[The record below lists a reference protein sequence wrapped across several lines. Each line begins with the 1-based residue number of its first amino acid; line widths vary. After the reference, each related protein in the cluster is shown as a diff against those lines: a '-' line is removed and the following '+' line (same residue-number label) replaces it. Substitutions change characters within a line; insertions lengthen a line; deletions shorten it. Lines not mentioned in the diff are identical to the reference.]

1 MRAIE
6 DLEKSAIK
14 FWPADIAVQEKN
26 ISIIPKLIDTQDKF
40 VSLLNISDANP
51 FIWKQTL
58 MATKSLA
65 GNLFVKHLMVLSDIG
80 GETLMRLKNELSSI
94 LDGSLSF
101 SWDGTVYSYK
111 FQTFGDKKN
120 WSNKNLCVDGD
131 GLSNELPLNAMME
144 DVCMLLLF
152 GGAAITNKELPTDIV
167 NKCVIGSMLGKTTEL
182 EQFVK
187 QRYIWVSRIT
197 GGATANTLGQ
207 LAQTYVKKYLE
218 EKLPDWR
225 INKDQLP
232 NVSQNERTALS
243 VDIVA
248 KSPKGNY
255 CAVEVSFQVTT
266 NSTIERKAGQAQ
278 ARQELLHS
286 KRHKIAYVIDGAG
299 NFARQS
305 ALKSICQYSDC
316 TVSFRNDE
324 LDKLIEYIKSLD

>member
-1 MRAIE
+1 MRNIN
-6 DLEKSAIK
+6 DLEQNAMK
-14 FWPADIAVQEKN
+14 FWPAEIAVQEKD

-40 VSLLNISDANP
+40 ISLLNISDATP

-65 GNLFVKHLMVLSDIG
+65 GNLFLKHLIVLSDIG
-80 GETLMRLKNELSSI
+80 GETLMRLKNELQSI
-94 LDGSLSF
+94 FDTGLSF
-101 SWDGTVYSYK
+101 SWDSVVYTYK
-111 FQTFGDKKN
+111 FQTLADKKN
-120 WSNKNLCVDGD
+120 WSNKNLHVDGE
-131 GLSNELPLNAMME
+131 GLSEELSLSPMME

-152 GGAAITNKELPTDIV
+152 GGAAITDKELPTDIV
-167 NKCVIGSMLGKTTEL
+167 NKCVIGSMLGKTAEL

-207 LAQTYVKKYLE
+207 LAQTYVRTYLE

-286 KRHKIAYVIDGAG
+286 KGHKIAYVIDGAG

-305 ALKSICQYSDC
+305 ALRSICQYSDC
-316 TVSFRNDE
+316 TVSFPDDE
-324 LDKLIEYIKSLD
+324 LDKLVEYIKSID